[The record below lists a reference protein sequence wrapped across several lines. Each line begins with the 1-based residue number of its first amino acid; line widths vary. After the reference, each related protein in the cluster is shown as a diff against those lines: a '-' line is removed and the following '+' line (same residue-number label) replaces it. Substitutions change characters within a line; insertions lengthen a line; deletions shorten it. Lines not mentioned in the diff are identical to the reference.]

1 MIKATLKAVLVL
13 ALIPN
18 TSFNARDSEIAGTRL
33 IVMAAV
39 KIVARLISGTA
50 IPVR

>member
-13 ALIPN
+13 ALMPK
-18 TSFNARDSEIAGTRL
+18 TSFSARDSKSPVPGL
-33 IVMAAV
+33 IVIAAV
-39 KIVARLISGTA
+39 KIVAKLINGTA